1 VNGPVPRYARV
12 QSAPQR
18 ANLFAAILALAGIVV
33 PTELQ
38 LSLGPGV
45 SFPPGRISAAVLFL
59 PALLMLLK
67 RGRQLVLCD
76 FLAPATA
83 AWMIVA
89 SLSSVGASAIP
100 TAGGDAL
107 DFLGGYLIARAYFFG
122 RPALDTFVR
131 VLKVFAFMAIV
142 IAVAESIS
150 MNIITHNAAD
160 AAGLRNGWARAASTF
175 DHPIPFGVF
184 CALTAAILLSWEKTT
199 LGRSLTVG
207 FCFLGCALSLSSAA
221 LIAFAIVLAA
231 HAYDQLLK
239 RYSGRWTVFWT
250 ILGTVIFVV
259 SIVTA
264 HPLAWILTHLT
275 YDPQTG
281 FYRLMTWEMGLA
293 YIAQS
298 PIVGY
303 GYFFN
308 NELLDNTIDS
318 IWLVFALRF
327 GIPVVVLLFLANVA
341 VLFPGR
347 QNSKEMNSDHLDQ
360 MRRAFTLVILLF
372 MFTGLTVHFWKYILM
387 FWGLSLG
394 VRASLREL
402 TNR

>member
-1 VNGPVPRYARV
+1 
-12 QSAPQR
+12 
-18 ANLFAAILALAGIVV
+18 
-33 PTELQ
+33 
-38 LSLGPGV
+38 
-45 SFPPGRISAAVLFL
+45 
-59 PALLMLLK
+59 
-67 RGRQLVLCD
+67 
-76 FLAPATA
+76 
-83 AWMIVA
+83 
-89 SLSSVGASAIP
+89 
-100 TAGGDAL
+100 
-107 DFLGGYLIARAYFFG
+107 
-122 RPALDTFVR
+122 
-131 VLKVFAFMAIV
+131 
-142 IAVAESIS
+142 
-150 MNIITHNAAD
+150 
-160 AAGLRNGWARAASTF
+160 
-175 DHPIPFGVF
+175 
-184 CALTAAILLSWEKTT
+184 
-199 LGRSLTVG
+199 
-207 FCFLGCALSLSSAA
+207 
-221 LIAFAIVLAA
+221 
-231 HAYDQLLK
+231 
-239 RYSGRWTVFWT
+239 
-250 ILGTVIFVV
+250 
-259 SIVTA
+259 
-264 HPLAWILTHLT
+264 
-275 YDPQTG
+275 
-281 FYRLMTWEMGLA
+281 MTWEMGLA